1 MAGMRFLRTKDGVDQ
16 VSMFGECRTPY
27 EQGLSWCPRCNLQS
41 KETRIRIRWHCS
53 SQPGMRF
60 AASERQ
66 YGECNATIHGQFA
79 ARQSSRQPVLEHRFR
94 GALPA
99 KF

>member
-16 VSMFGECRTPY
+16 VLMLGECRTPY

-41 KETRIRIRWHCS
+41 KETQIHVRLHCS
-53 SQPGMRF
+53 SPPGLRF
-60 AASERQ
+60 AVSERQ
-66 YGECNATIHGQFA
+66 YGEYNATIHCQFA
-79 ARQSSRQPVLEHRFR
+79 ARQFSRQPVLQHRFW
-94 GALPA
+94 GELPA